1 MDNKTKL
8 KIKKVLKTAC
18 ICLLVPLLFFGGY
31 FTRYFLSEKDARSM
45 QFVLDYYN
53 KYYYKPSNEEPAK
66 LVVDAL
72 MDIYSEYYTAE
83 EYNKLTQ
90 EDNGNREGFGIS
102 FYQPSSNAS
111 LFKGINVYRVSGNSP
126 AENSGLK
133 KGDVIT
139 AYKLTQADEFIN
151 FTQSGKTP
159 LEQYNDFIAFLQNVK
174 AENSVVLSVLSDGE
188 QKEYT
193 VLKTAYNE
201 SYVYYEDNTGSY
213 RFSDDGLK
221 MNLQKYSNASTEY
234 EQGWGYI
241 KYVSFSGLKNDSY
254 GSAVQFKTAIDM
266 LFENGNDKVIIDLRN
281 NGGGFMS
288 ILCKLAGIL
297 CPRAD
302 SYDICQVAIDKNGA
316 KENFYIDYS
325 LEKNSDG
332 EKYAEKFKKIVFLA
346 NENSASASEALM
358 GAVLDYDK
366 QSGKNIVNVILDQ
379 SYLNGSAV
387 YKSYGKGI
395 MQTTYKNMLTGEAIK
410 LTTAT
415 INWPISGTC
424 IHDVGLTS
432 DLDERIINSD
442 GNSILQAQELFL

>member
-1 MDNKTKL
+1 MDNKTKNR
-8 KIKKVLKTAC
+8 IKKTLKTIG

-31 FTRYFLSEKDARSM
+31 FTRYFLSEQDSRSL

-53 KYYYKPSNEEPAK
+53 RYYYKPSNKEPAK
-66 LVVDAL
+66 LAVDAL

-90 EDNGNREGFGIS
+90 EDNGQREGFGIS
-102 FYQPSSNAS
+102 FYQPSSNVS
-111 LFKGINVYRVSGNSP
+111 LFQGINVYRVSGNSP

-139 AYKLTQADEFIN
+139 AYKLAEANTFIT

-159 LEQYNDFIAFLQNVK
+159 LEQYNDFIAFLQDVK
-174 AENSVVLSVLSDGE
+174 AENSVVFSVLSGGE

-193 VLKTAYNE
+193 ILKTAYNE
-201 SYVYYEDNTGSY
+201 SYVYYEDNSGSY
-213 RFSDDGLK
+213 RFSDDGSQ
-221 MNLQKYSNASTEY
+221 MSLQKNSNTLTEY
-234 EQGWGYI
+234 AQGWGYI
-241 KYVSFSGLKNDSY
+241 KYVSFSGLKSNSY
-254 GSAVQFKTAIDM
+254 GSAVQFKTAIDL
-266 LFENGNDKVIIDLRN
+266 LFKNGNDKVIIDLRN

-297 CPRAD
+297 CPRVD
-302 SYDICQVAIDKNGA
+302 GYDTCQVAIDKNGT

-325 LEKNSDG
+325 LEKDSNG
-332 EKYAEKFKKIVFLA
+332 ENYVDKFKKIVFLA

-424 IHDVGLTS
+424 IHDVGLTPE
-432 DLDERIINSD
+432 LDERIIASD
-442 GNSILQAQELFL
+442 GNCVLQAQKLFL